1 MQGDDTRS
9 ILAFPEIEARLGYNP
24 ARFLDQPS
32 QSDFGDTSPLATAQ
46 ALIRGMDDLKTVRA
60 WRDVEIA
67 LGRGTNGNPL
77 QRVVRKLNK
86 RQAQFEADTPNESLG
101 AEDAAPESSRD
112 VDTAPT
118 AAETPQAVK
127 QPPGPA
133 STTTG
138 TEMVLATDGGAA
150 LRSAS
155 TCPVCGSDLE
165 TEDIAGDTGCWCPQ
179 ESDFWEPA
187 SAAETV
193 EGSA

>member
-1 MQGDDTRS
+1 MQGGDTRS

-32 QSDFGDTSPLATAQ
+32 QSDFGDTEPLAIAQ
-46 ALIRGMDDLKTVRA
+46 AVIRGMDNVDTVRA
-60 WRDVEIA
+60 WIMVEVE
-67 LGRGTNGNPL
+67 LGRGTDGKPRKRVIKWLN
-77 QRVVRKLNK
+77 QRQTQL
-86 RQAQFEADTPNESLG
+86 EADATDESPV
-101 AEDAAPESSRD
+101 AEDAAQESSRD

-118 AAETPQAVK
+118 DAETPQAVK
-127 QPPGPA
+127 QPPGSA

-138 TEMVLATDGGAA
+138 TEVVLATDGGAA

-179 ESDFWEPA
+179 ESDVWEPA